1 MAVQK
6 RDYIIPS
13 VHLAEVYYSSYKTKG
28 TLATSVEHIVQD
40 GFYRSIELPAI
51 EDKADR
57 KRICDAFRVKDC
69 RVGNVIVWSGL
80 YAAEHDLDINSTDES
95 HRQKSVD
102 CLKKL
107 IEEAAECGA
116 GNFGVISG
124 NDVGILEKSDAFR
137 ALIKSLKELTSFAKD
152 HKQNLIFET
161 VEKFSGR
168 RALLGATEDLLQV
181 LEILKPELPSLY
193 SCYDTAHAALNR
205 EILSE
210 ALVHMQKYIGC
221 IHLSNAVLDLESPLY
236 GDKHLKPGLPGFL
249 TVREAEKLIAQAWDM
264 KLNQKNGLI
273 VCTELR
279 QELNDHECKD
289 AAFIQATDFLKQ
301 VMFEFELDKNVK

>member
-13 VHLAEVYYSSYKTKG
+13 VHLAEVYYSNYKTKG
-28 TLATSVEHIVQD
+28 ALATSVEHIVQD

-80 YAAEHDLDINSTDES
+80 YAAEHDLDINSTDEA

-107 IEEAAECGA
+107 IEEASECGA

-124 NDVGILEKSDAFR
+124 KDVGILDKSDAFR
-137 ALIKSLKELTSFAKD
+137 ALIKSLEELTNFAKE
-152 HKQNLIFET
+152 HQQNLIFET

-168 RALLGATEDLLQV
+168 RALLGSTEDLLEV
-181 LEILKPELPSLY
+181 LEILKPQLPSLY

-210 ALVHMQKYIGC
+210 ALEHMQKYVGC
-221 IHLSNAVLDLESPLY
+221 IHLSNAILDLEDPLY
-236 GDKHLKPGLPGFL
+236 GDNHLKPGLPGFL
-249 TVREAEKLIAQAWDM
+249 TVKEAEKLIAQAWDL
-264 KLNQKNGLI
+264 KLNQKHGLI

-279 QELNDHECKD
+279 QDPKEHKN

-301 VMFEFELDKNVK
+301 VMLEFELDKSVK